1 MRSSIALVS
10 LVVSTSVILVA
21 SNGWT
26 DEECYK
32 GYRDVTPSESAAMMT
47 VLESALRAMPPAP
60 GGWEVSRNDMYVTE
74 SVCLDDESTPWRYDS
89 YRTYARVDDRDDR
102 DQILSNAGAQA
113 SADMKAKQPRMD
125 AVMARIQE
133 LSMAAVAAAEKGDYD
148 KADEINVQI
157 QEASDE
163 MERIMTEG
171 GTLDRIDEAT
181 DAANRDTQITITVDV
196 NSGHTLIGYG
206 AEQTTI
212 PPGADGAYRWTAM
225 EGSVVN
231 ETRLILFGGW
241 QTDGEFFN
249 PVFRAGSAPTA
260 AQAISFL
267 VTADESRIDSVVA
280 AFDFRKVAASV
291 AR

>member
-1 MRSSIALVS
+1 
-10 LVVSTSVILVA
+10 
-21 SNGWT
+21 
-26 DEECYK
+26 
-32 GYRDVTPSESAAMMT
+32 
-47 VLESALRAMPPAP
+47 
-60 GGWEVSRNDMYVTE
+60 
-74 SVCLDDESTPWRYDS
+74 
-89 YRTYARVDDRDDR
+89 
-102 DQILSNAGAQA
+102 
-113 SADMKAKQPRMD
+113 
-125 AVMARIQE
+125 
-133 LSMAAVAAAEKGDYD
+133 MAAVAAAEKGDYD

>member
-1 MRSSIALVS
+1 VS

-47 VLESALRAMPPAP
+47 VLESALKTMPPAP
-60 GGWEVSRNDMYVTE
+60 GGWEVSRDDMYVTQ
-74 SVCLDDESTPWRYDS
+74 SVCRDDESNPWGYDS
-89 YRTYARVDDRDDR
+89 YRTYARVDDRDAR
-102 DQILSNAGAQA
+102 DQILSDAGAQT

-133 LSMAAVAAAEKGDYD
+133 LSLAAVAAAEKGDYD
-148 KADEINVQI
+148 KVDEINVEI

-163 MERIMTEG
+163 MERIMAEG

-196 NSGHTLIGYG
+196 NSGHGLFGYG
-206 AEQTTI
+206 AEETTV
-212 PPGADGAYRWTAM
+212 PPGADGAYRWIDT

-241 QTDGEFFN
+241 RTDGESFD
-249 PVFRAGSAPTA
+249 PVFRAGAAPTA
-260 AQAISFL
+260 AQAISFRI
-267 VTADESRIDSVVA
+267 TADESRIDSVVDA
-280 AFDFRKVAASV
+280 IDFRTVAASV